1 MSVDVRVL
9 EEAYERDRS
18 RYERLAIAVEERLAQ
33 ATRAA
38 GTRCVVS
45 HRVKDMDSFIKKA
58 IRKKYA
64 DSLREIG
71 DRAGVRVVVSY
82 EHHVQQVAVLVH
94 ELFAVVD
101 EEDKHET
108 LGANELGYLGHHLDV
123 RLKPG
128 SVADSDDLGELLCE
142 VQIHTKL
149 QSAWA
154 EVSHELIYKSRPSP
168 PRRIERRILRLQTL
182 VELFDEE
189 VSRAQEEILD
199 LPGKE
204 AARLLDE
211 LDPYFYRLAG
221 RDYDSELSLQIITTL
236 AGLLDHD
243 ELRRIGDVIER
254 FVTKHEEKLQRLY
267 DRHRDLHGVDELLLF
282 QPEALLVFER
292 IENDPFILEQ
302 EWSRHYP
309 PDLLEQLALLWG
321 KPYQSVA

>member
-1 MSVDVRVL
+1 MSVDVRAL

-18 RYERLAIAVEERLAQ
+18 RYERLATIVEGRLAQ

-38 GTRCVVS
+38 GIRCVVS
-45 HRVKDMDSFIKKA
+45 HRIKDLDSFIKKA

-64 DSLREIG
+64 DPLREIS
-71 DRAGVRVVVSY
+71 DRAGTRVVVSY
-82 EHHVQQVAVLVH
+82 EHHVKKVAALLH
-94 ELFAVVD
+94 DLFTVVD

-123 RLKPG
+123 RLEIG
-128 SVADSDDLGELLCE
+128 SVTGADDLVDLLCE

-154 EVSHELIYKSRPSP
+154 EVSHELVYKSVPTP
-168 PRRIERRILRLQTL
+168 PRVIERRILRLQTL

-189 VSRAQEEILD
+189 VSRARQEILD

-204 AARLLDE
+204 AARVLDA

-221 RDYDSELSLQIITTL
+221 RDYDVELSLQIITTL
-236 AGLLDHD
+236 VGLFDDD
-243 ELRRIGDVIER
+243 ELPRIGDVIER
-254 FVTKHEEKLQRLY
+254 FVTEHDEKLQRLY
-267 DRHRDLHGVDELLLF
+267 DRHRDFHGVDELLLF

-292 IENDPFILEQ
+292 IENDPFVLEQ
-302 EWSRHYP
+302 EWSRYYP
-309 PDLLEQLALLWG
+309 PDLLQQLALHWG